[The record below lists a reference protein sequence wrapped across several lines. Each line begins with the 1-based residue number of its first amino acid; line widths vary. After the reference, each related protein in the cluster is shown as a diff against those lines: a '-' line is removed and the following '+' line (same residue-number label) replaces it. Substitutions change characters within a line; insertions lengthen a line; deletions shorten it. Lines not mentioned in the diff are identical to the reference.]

1 VLYIYHRNK
10 TFGLW
15 EEEEEEGEPAVDF
28 ATIYGTQVLFW
39 PGCAGWRHPKH
50 HFRANNDFRVS
61 FFFSKIS
68 DLAEKWS

>member
-1 VLYIYHRNK
+1 MERRFF
-10 TFGLW
+10 FGL
-15 EEEEEEGEPAVDF
+15 
-28 ATIYGTQVLFW
+28 
-39 PGCAGWRHPKH
+39 AGWRHPKH